1 MPNPKR
7 KHSRTRGR
15 KRRAHDALRAPQL
28 VPCRQCHTPKLPHR
42 VCHNCGHYAGREVVK
57 AKEA

>member
-15 KRRAHDALRAPQL
+15 KRRAHDGLRVPQL
-28 VPCRQCHTPKLPHR
+28 VPCRQCHTPKQSHR
-42 VCHNCGHYAGREVVK
+42 VCHNCGYYAGREVVK

>member
-15 KRRAHDALRAPQL
+15 KRRAHDALRAPHL

-42 VCHNCGHYAGREVVK
+42 VCHNCGYYAGREVVK